1 MKSTP
6 NDSDISPTKLLAIE
20 DELKTTMNA
29 ALETRVNDIIKD
41 AKANE
46 TRVRSIMVK
55 CFAAHEI
62 LQNKIDNIIQENSKR
77 TPDKPLCI
85 NTRTKVTHKVLTTI
99 QTAGNEARTWCM
111 WKYAKGYV
119 RLIDELGVSGDH
131 PCKECFPEHRKS

>member
-6 NDSDISPTKLLAIE
+6 KDDDMSPTKLLAIA
-20 DELKTTMNA
+20 DELKSTMTA
-29 ALETRVNDIIKD
+29 ALETRVNDLIKY

-46 TRVRSIMVK
+46 TRVRSIMDK
-55 CFAAHEI
+55 CFAAHET
-62 LQNKIDNIIQENSKR
+62 LQNKIDNFIKENSKR

-85 NTRTKVTHKVLTTI
+85 NTRTNVTHKVLTTI
-99 QTAGNEARTWCM
+99 QNSGNEARTWCM

-131 PCKECFPEHRKS
+131 PCKECYPEYRKS